1 MIKFFRK
8 IRQNLLEEGRIGKY
22 LKYAF
27 GEIVRVVF
35 GILIA
40 FQLNEWNDHHKQMK
54 LEKEYYCRL
63 LDDAKLDKKMIIGIK
78 KINTLNAF

>member
-1 MIKFFRK
+1 
-8 IRQNLLEEGRIGKY
+8 
-22 LKYAF
+22 
-27 GEIVRVVF
+27 
-35 GILIA
+35 
-40 FQLNEWNDHHKQMK
+40 MK